1 MKLLA
6 LLVFLLLVSLV
17 WGPASGL
24 LHPDCRAVGVSVG
37 RVPWPLWEW

>member
-24 LHPDCRAVGVSVG
+24 LHPDCRAVGVSEG